1 MRTLLI
7 ALFTLTSLS
16 AFSIDG
22 QLDGKKF
29 CRSVTSSGMMG
40 QPAGTRLHC
49 ISFKGG
55 RATDNANT
63 FFGNPPS
70 SYTYTLHGTKLFNVD
85 TNKNTGYTLK
95 AGNLVMKET
104 NRVLKLVK

>member
-1 MRTLLI
+1 MKALLVGLLAI
-7 ALFTLTSLS
+7 ASVS

-22 QLDGKKF
+22 ELDGKKF
-29 CRSVTSSGMMG
+29 CRSVTSGGMMG

-63 FFGNPPS
+63 FFGNPPQTF
-70 SYTYTLHGTKLFNVD
+70 TYALNGKKVMNVD
-85 TNKNTGYTLK
+85 TNKKTGYELVNK
-95 AGNLVMKET
+95 NLVMKET
-104 NRVLKLVK
+104 GRVLKLVK